1 MYGKDKIFYKYCL
14 DLEDKNVLYE
24 SENEKTQ
31 IPLYTPFFIQR
42 KEIHQFSALY
52 SIKVPFKLVRADV
65 VHIRFFSMSAV
76 DPKYCLLAM
85 DLFTSKKY
93 TYPRKSRHHF
103 VQINRT
109 FLSRYS
115 AKKVTGCK
123 KQKDDTAD

>member
-1 MYGKDKIFYKYCL
+1 MCYMRVRMKRHKFPFILLFS
-14 DLEDKNVLYE
+14 NR
-24 SENEKTQ
+24 EKT
-31 IPLYTPFFIQR
+31 FIN
-42 KEIHQFSALY
+42 FLPCTVS
-52 SIKVPFKLVRADV
+52 KLVRADV
-65 VHIRFFSMSAV
+65 VHVRFFSMSAV

-115 AKKVTGCK
+115 AKKITGCK
-123 KQKDDTAD
+123 KRKDDTAD